1 MYIITIIRIIVGFQ
15 GWDEGTLEGLGSSV
29 RHSRSG
35 EQEQYTSI
43 PDGIGR
49 DNESPIVDT
58 RRPYH
63 DEVQSVTAME
73 RFSRKRI
80 AVYALHPLVL
90 GVPNHQTIEKIKMP
104 LALCWSLQ
112 FQCFQESINLQNN
125 TYKMYN
131 AYNGKPIKKYI
142 QDVFLQWGYS
152 HPRDSNT
159 GQQTQWLVCWP
170 LGQGEWS
177 EMENKWYIVRLICL
191 RG

>member
-15 GWDEGTLEGLGSSV
+15 GRDEGTLEGLGSSV
-29 RHSRSG
+29 CHIRSG
-35 EQEQYTSI
+35 ELEQYTSI

-104 LALCWSLQ
+104 LALC
-112 FQCFQESINLQNN
+112 
-125 TYKMYN
+125 
-131 AYNGKPIKKYI
+131 
-142 QDVFLQWGYS
+142 
-152 HPRDSNT
+152 
-159 GQQTQWLVCWP
+159 
-170 LGQGEWS
+170 
-177 EMENKWYIVRLICL
+177 
-191 RG
+191 